1 MIITAATSI
10 HYGNY
15 KCLLKQVKEL
25 YHIILPNLEL
35 FNKILNLPKDIDI
48 HFKPIRNHQILGQ
61 YCSIKHRVEIDPR
74 KDSAKDILIAIC
86 HELVHA
92 EQHYENRLTCDSKYF
107 YWEGQQWKAT
117 LDDNIY
123 KNFPWEIE
131 AYDRQLPIFEQ
142 TLQQTFLK
150 LNN

>member
-15 KCLLKQVKEL
+15 KYLLQTVKEL
-25 YHIILPNLEL
+25 YQILLPNLEH
-35 FNKILNLPKDIDI
+35 FDKILNLPKNIDI
-48 HFKPIRNHQILGQ
+48 HFKPIRNYQIIGQ
-61 YCSIKHRVEIDPR
+61 YDSIKNRIEIDPR
-74 KDSAKDILIAIC
+74 KDSTEDILITIC

-107 YWEGQQWKAT
+107 YWKGQQWKAT

-131 AYDRQLPIFEQ
+131 AYDRQFPIFEQ